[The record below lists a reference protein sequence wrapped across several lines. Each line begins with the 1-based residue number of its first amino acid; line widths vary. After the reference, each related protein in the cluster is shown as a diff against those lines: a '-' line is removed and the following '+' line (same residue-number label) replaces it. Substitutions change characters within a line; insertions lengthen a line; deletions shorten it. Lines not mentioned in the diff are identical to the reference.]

1 MKRALSITLFAGLL
15 TACSDPEP
23 QVSIE
28 AWEHTNRHTGGTYF
42 VIEITSIEEQV
53 TVEDMLVNRGN
64 CDYSDKTPYSRKP
77 YLPTDLKYGESIE
90 LKIYDDCSL
99 TEIEVVTDSG
109 STVVNY

>member
-1 MKRALSITLFAGLL
+1 MKKALSIALFAGLL

-23 QVSIE
+23 QVGIE
-28 AWEHTNRHTGGTYF
+28 VWEHSTRHTNGTYF
-42 VIEITSIEEQV
+42 VVEITSLEEQV

-64 CDYSDKTPYSRKP
+64 CDYSDKTPYSQKP

-99 TEIEVVTDSG
+99 TEIEVVTGSG